1 MLIKVC
7 QNCGAEFQA
16 RSNANKNCGQIC
28 GNISANRLKA
38 AKYLAKAGIVRSKGA
53 RVNDAR
59 LQFEN
64 HVPHMA
70 LSRQLWNDKFKWEGQ
85 YE

>member
-1 MLIKVC
+1 LIKVC

-38 AKYLAKAGIVRSKGA
+38 AKYLAKAGIAKSKGA
-53 RVNDAR
+53 MVNDAR
-59 LQFEN
+59 QMFEN
-64 HVPHMA
+64 HVPRMA
-70 LSRQLWNDKFKWEGQ
+70 LARQLWDKKLKLEGQ

>member
-1 MLIKVC
+1 MIKVC

-38 AKYLAKAGIVRSKGA
+38 AKYLAKAGIAKSKGA
-53 RVNDAR
+53 MVNDAR
-59 LQFEN
+59 QMFEN
-64 HVPHMA
+64 HVPRMA
-70 LSRQLWNDKFKWEGQ
+70 LARQLWNKKLKLEGQ

>member
-1 MLIKVC
+1 MIKVC

-38 AKYLAKAGIVRSKGA
+38 AKYLAKAGIAKSKGA
-53 RVNDAR
+53 MVNDAR
-59 LQFEN
+59 QMFEN
-64 HVPHMA
+64 HVPRMA
-70 LSRQLWNDKFKWEGQ
+70 LARQLWDKKLKLEGQ

>member
-28 GNISANRLKA
+28 GNISANKLKN
-38 AKYLAKAGIVRSKGA
+38 AKYLAKAGLTRSKGTLI
-53 RVNDAR
+53 NDAR

-64 HVPHMA
+64 HVPRMA
-70 LSRQLWNDKFKWEGQ
+70 LARQLWNKKINLGETV
-85 YE
+85 

>member
-1 MLIKVC
+1 MIKVC

-38 AKYLAKAGIVRSKGA
+38 AKYLAKAGIARSKGA
-53 RVNDAR
+53 MVNDAR
-59 LQFEN
+59 QMFEN
-64 HVPHMA
+64 HVPRMA
-70 LSRQLWNDKFKWEGQ
+70 LARQLWDKKLKLEGQ